1 MESPLRPDIL
11 ELIRICETLAEPDT
25 VLTVRE
31 NEAVARCARDL
42 EKKILP
48 DRRQDDK
55 RLADTLSNFP
65 LID

>member
-11 ELIRICETLAEPDT
+11 ELIRICETLAGPDA

-42 EKKILP
+42 EKKVLP
-48 DRRQDDK
+48 DRLQTDQPIPYPTSHR
-55 RLADTLSNFP
+55 
-65 LID
+65 

>member
-1 MESPLRPDIL
+1 METPLRPEVL
-11 ELIRICETLAEPDT
+11 ELIRLCETLAGQDI

-48 DRRQDDK
+48 A
-55 RLADTLSNFP
+55 RLETDQPIPYPTSHR
-65 LID
+65 

>member
-11 ELIRICETLAEPDT
+11 ELIRICETLAGQDT

-48 DRRQDDK
+48 DRQE
-55 RLADTLSNFP
+55 
-65 LID
+65 I

>member
-1 MESPLRPDIL
+1 METPLRSEVL
-11 ELIRICETLAEPDT
+11 ELIRLCESLAGQDA

-48 DRRQDDK
+48 DRLQ
-55 RLADTLSNFP
+55 TEV
-65 LID
+65 